1 MVYLSYNKHTLW
13 YNNNNKQ
20 QQSLFFLNSTF
31 FYRKKLNKQMP
42 PSPPSYKIRS
52 KINQWLH
59 SYFLYWLYFGGDSEQ
74 SILAENELLVE
85 RRLFGGNVF
94 KNSAQDLS
102 VISIKSVFLT

>member
-1 MVYLSYNKHTLW
+1 MVYLSYNKNTLW

-20 QQSLFFLNSTF
+20 QQSLFFLNSTIF
-31 FYRKKLNKQMP
+31 FTRKRLTSRCP
-42 PSPPSYKIRS
+42 PSCKIRS

-74 SILAENELLVE
+74 SIWAENELLIE

-94 KNSAQDLS
+94 KNLAQDLS